1 MTFTGRTTLAGA
13 AVAAAVVLGFVSI
26 GSPGSAR
33 ARRLDA
39 HRLDDLRHLARV
51 IDVHWTRGG
60 DLPASLA
67 ELAGLDADAVED
79 PVSGRPYDYRVVAAS
94 KFELCATFD
103 ADAARPRR
111 DRLWWHP
118 RGRHCFRLDAEAA
131 RRRRR

>member
-1 MTFTGRTTLAGA
+1 MTFTGRATLAGA
-13 AVAAAVVLGFVSI
+13 AVAAAVVLGLVSI

-67 ELAGLDADAVED
+67 DVAGLDADATED
-79 PVSGRPYDYRVVAAS
+79 PVSGRPYGYRAVAAS

-111 DRLWWHP
+111 GRLWWHP

-131 RRRRR
+131 RRRR